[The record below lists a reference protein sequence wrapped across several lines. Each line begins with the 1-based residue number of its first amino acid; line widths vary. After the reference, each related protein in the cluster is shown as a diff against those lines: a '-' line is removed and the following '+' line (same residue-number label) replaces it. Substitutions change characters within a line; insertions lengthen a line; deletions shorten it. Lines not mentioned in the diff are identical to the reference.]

1 MPTFDDIITKAEADL
16 SAARLKLAD
25 VLNAAE
31 REAAPLRYEI
41 RVNERVLDALRTALA
56 ETTAPTPG
64 AAQAFA
70 DEALAPVPEPAKEEE
85 EDQILPQ
92 PAPAPGVASTHPLRS
107 AVGANGFDRMAA
119 KRQFRLWHV
128 SYPLARSYRIP
139 SQMMRQALRAVVLD
153 LPNYRDDWLTKGGT
167 NLGDSTER
175 VSVNELR
182 EIAQLLGVDTKEVEN
197 AAYRLWREVKT
208 FGTQGVDYLWGA
220 DE

>member
-1 MPTFDDIITKAEADL
+1 MPTFDDIIAKAEADL

-64 AAQAFA
+64 AAQAF
-70 DEALAPVPEPAKEEE
+70 DDKPEPAKE

-92 PAPAPGVASTHPLRS
+92 PASAPGVASTHPLRS

-128 SYPLARSYRIP
+128 GYPLARSYRIP

-153 LPNYRDDWLTKGGT
+153 MPNYRDDWLTKGGT

-208 FGTQGVDYLWGA
+208 FGTQGVDYMWGA